1 MLSVLNPEF
10 TFDFFERS
18 LSQHFYPYTSTAA
31 GGRLEVGKYLKR
43 FNGFLNDFSEAVPKW
58 LAVHWFVWHIF
69 WHWHWKNSEIA
80 HSGDNLLK
88 LLGINVLIQENEYG
102 WLLRKKSS
110 KLLSRFTD
118 LVYNLVDIS
127 AHASS
132 FIPSHPPTFTIT
144 FAGYLGKHMRG
155 RPLQRVSH
163 IAALSTPSNHVPWYR
178 RVHFPFQD
186 LVQEV
191 QDKVDCSIMIH
202 HTIVLLLLE
211 YTWRWA
217 VSLRNIPFFLPP
229 WCYATPMM
237 LRSVGV
243 WCNSTKNHAI
253 WRISIRV
260 VRILTPKPRP

>member
-1 MLSVLNPEF
+1 MDDYWGKKVANYFPDSQTWF
-10 TFDFFERS
+10 TTWLIFQRTLQASYQVILLHS
-18 LSQHFYPYTSTAA
+18 LSLSLDT
-31 GGRLEVGKYLKR
+31 
-43 FNGFLNDFSEAVPKW
+43 
-58 LAVHWFVWHIF
+58 LASMWG
-69 WHWHWKNSEIA
+69 E
-80 HSGDNLLK
+80 
-88 LLGINVLIQENEYG
+88 
-102 WLLRKKSS
+102 
-110 KLLSRFTD
+110 
-118 LVYNLVDIS
+118 
-127 AHASS
+127 
-132 FIPSHPPTFTIT
+132 TFT
-144 FAGYLGKHMRG
+144 K
-155 RPLQRVSH
+155 SH
-163 IAALSTPSNHVPWYR
+163 IAALPTPSNHVPWYR

-253 WRISIRV
+253 WRISIRLW
-260 VRILTPKPRP
+260 RILTPKPRP